1 MPVGMTILMSVTRPE
16 ERGRMMAVMGIPM
29 LFGPVLGPTLG
40 GLLVQDVSWRF
51 IFFINLPIGLVGA
64 FLSLTQ
70 LREPPHRVPKKEPLD
85 LIGLL
90 LVTPAVVGL
99 VYGLSQP
106 GSYGWGSAQTILP
119 LVGGVLLLVAFCLYE
134 LRTRYPLIDIRVF
147 HDGAFS
153 ASMMLNFL
161 IALGLFG
168 AIFLF
173 PLFLQQ
179 IQGYSAL
186 NAGLLLGFQGLG
198 AAVAMPI
205 SGILTDK
212 IGARRVVP
220 FGLAVLTG
228 ATIWMASVSPETAAP
243 TIATMLA
250 LRGFGMG
257 FSMMPSM
264 STAFITLAPDR
275 IARATSISNIVQR
288 VASGLG
294 IAIMATV
301 LTNRISANLPRLPQG
316 SASTGGDLA
325 AAHLPPA
332 IKTIVLDQ
340 AAKGFNDT
348 FWVSVGFVV
357 IAFPMTLLLRR
368 ALSPGAVRSYA
379 VRQASEGIV
388 LGMAALRMRDGGL
401 DGSAAGKLDAGQ
413 AFRVFA
419 EAAATR
425 LQRAVTLLKAG
436 TYASGLVPQ
445 PGLSLP
451 RRVAFAVVL
460 VAALVASA
468 ASIVHGYRPP
478 SVPSL
483 PPAQVHAQAPGSSGE
498 QAARVASVPAA
509 PVPAA
514 SPATP
519 VQSPPPAPATQAQQA
534 GVPVLGPSPAA
545 RR

>member
-1 MPVGMTILMSVTRPE
+1 
-16 ERGRMMAVMGIPM
+16 
-29 LFGPVLGPTLG
+29 
-40 GLLVQDVSWRF
+40 
-51 IFFINLPIGLVGA
+51 
-64 FLSLTQ
+64 
-70 LREPPHRVPKKEPLD
+70 
-85 LIGLL
+85 
-90 LVTPAVVGL
+90 
-99 VYGLSQP
+99 
-106 GSYGWGSAQTILP
+106 
-119 LVGGVLLLVAFCLYE
+119 
-134 LRTRYPLIDIRVF
+134 
-147 HDGAFS
+147 
-153 ASMMLNFL
+153 
-161 IALGLFG
+161 
-168 AIFLF
+168 
-173 PLFLQQ
+173 
-179 IQGYSAL
+179 
-186 NAGLLLGFQGLG
+186 
-198 AAVAMPI
+198 
-205 SGILTDK
+205 
-212 IGARRVVP
+212 
-220 FGLAVLTG
+220 
-228 ATIWMASVSPETAAP
+228 
-243 TIATMLA
+243 
-250 LRGFGMG
+250 
-257 FSMMPSM
+257 MMPSM

-316 SASTGGDLA
+316 SASAGGDLA

-368 ALSPGAVRSYA
+368 ALTPGAVRSYA

-388 LGMAALRMRDGGL
+388 LGMAALRLREGGL
-401 DGSAAGKLDAGQ
+401 KGSAAGNLDAGQ

-419 EAAATR
+419 EAAMAR

-451 RRVAFAVVL
+451 RRVAFVVLL

-483 PPAQVHAQAPGSSGE
+483 QPAQAHAQAPGSSAE
-498 QAARVASVPAA
+498 QATRVASVPVA

-514 SPATP
+514 ASAATPVTP
-519 VQSPPPAPATQAQQA
+519 VQSQPPAPATQAQQV
-534 GVPVLGPSPAA
+534 GVQVLRPSPAA